1 MWVLRSSRRAGT
13 SWAIAL
19 FLILAIPCASSDK
32 AWADHLRF
40 DSEPSSGSSSTDVTL
55 TSDDPC
61 PMGGSPPNNSVR
73 IYFVTPKGNTVG
85 GRSAPLRADGSWKVE
100 GIRHWDDGPGEYTI
114 YVRCYYLADLAGNI
128 GTSRED
134 HKYVTGLFVVK
145 TSTIPSGASTNH
157 RSPVTPGPGAK
168 TSPGGPQGVESSL
181 GSSAHST
188 APSVHPPTPTPSPV
202 AAAKASEARVGF
214 VSILAGIALG
224 ILALSLWLWRR
235 ARTTIDQ

>member
-19 FLILAIPCASSDK
+19 FLILALLCAWSDK

-40 DSEPSSGSSSTDVTL
+40 DSDPSSGSSSTDVTL
-55 TSDDPC
+55 TSVDPC
-61 PMGGSPPNNSVR
+61 PMGGSPPNNTVR
-73 IYFVTPKGNTVG
+73 IYSVTPKGNTAG
-85 GRSAPLRADGSWKVE
+85 ARSVPLRADGSWKVE

-114 YVRCYYLADLAGNI
+114 HVRCYYVADLAGNL
-128 GTSRED
+128 GASRED

-168 TSPGGPQGVESSL
+168 TSPGGPQGIESSQ
-181 GSSAHST
+181 GSSADST
-188 APSVHPPTPTPSPV
+188 APSVHPPTPRPSSV
-202 AAAKASEARVGF
+202 AAAKISDARFGF
-214 VSILAGIALG
+214 VSILGGIALG
-224 ILALSLWLWRR
+224 ILVLSLWLRR
-235 ARTTIDQ
+235 RGRTTIDQ